1 MKYNKAEIMKNAWK
15 AVRTLGITMSEALK
29 RAWATAKAV
38 AEKIIFN
45 GFAKV
50 AIREN
55 GETNPNVGGEK
66 DCDSN
71 YLTFK
76 MWEKNG
82 NRRIYINDY
91 KRRSCGYIDLNN
103 GNKIVNA
110 AAYCSAQETAEYF
123 LSAYKVA

>member
-1 MKYNKAEIMKNAWK
+1 MKYNRSEIMKNAWA
-15 AVRTLGITMSEALK
+15 AVRTLSITMSEALK
-29 RAWATAKAV
+29 KAWATAKAA
-38 AEKIIFN
+38 AEKIVFN

-76 MWEKNG
+76 LWEKG
-82 NRRIYINDY
+82 GKRRIYINDY

-103 GNKIVNA
+103 GKAIVDA

-123 LSAYKVA
+123 LSAYIVA